1 MDPIVTP
8 NDLNAT
14 AAMAWTW
21 GVAFLP
27 RLLTALIIVVA
38 GIVIARL
45 AGRFV
50 TGVGASVAHID
61 RTVRPVLGA
70 VIRYAIL
77 VLTFIAALGQLG
89 VQTASLLAVLGA
101 AGLAIGLALQGTLTN
116 IAAGI
121 MLLWLRPFR
130 AGDYIELTSGAI
142 AGTIEE
148 MGLFA
153 CRLVSY
159 DGIVIFAPNS
169 TIWNVALRNH
179 SQSRARLIAYQVS
192 LPPGTDVEVAR
203 RALKEIAGAASGI
216 RSDPAPDVAID
227 RTMQSGLVL
236 LCRFWAERG
245 KVGAV
250 QRFWPEAVRSRL
262 QERLELE
269 KPVEIVRLLPS
280 DSDPS
285 RLIDPA

>member
-1 MDPIVTP
+1 MDSIAP
-8 NDLNAT
+8 NDLGALP
-14 AAMAWTW
+14 AMAWTW
-21 GVAFLP
+21 SVAFLP
-27 RLLTALIIVVA
+27 RILTAALIVVA
-38 GIVIARL
+38 GIFIARA

-50 TGVGASVAHID
+50 AGMGASVAHID

-70 VIRYAIL
+70 VVRYGIL

-130 AGDYIELTSGAI
+130 AGDYIELVSGSI

-159 DGIVIFAPNS
+159 DGVVIFAPNS

-179 SQSRARLIAYQVS
+179 SQSRSRLIAYQIN
-192 LPPGTDVEVAR
+192 LPSGTDVDAARAVLGEVTRSTADV
-203 RALKEIAGAASGI
+203 KEH
-216 RSDPAPDVAID
+216 PAPDITVEK
-227 RTMQSGLVL
+227 TTQSGLVL

-245 KVGAV
+245 KAGAV
-250 QRFWPEAVRSRL
+250 QRFWPDAAR
-262 QERLELE
+262 QRLEDGLNPQ
-269 KPVEIVRLLPS
+269 KPVEIVRLLPT
-280 DSDPS
+280 DADPS
-285 RLIDPA
+285 RLLGTI

>member
-1 MDPIVTP
+1 MDPIVSP
-8 NDLNAT
+8 PDLNAG

-21 GVAFLP
+21 SVAFLP
-27 RLLTALIIVVA
+27 RLLTALIVLVA
-38 GIVIARL
+38 GITLARF

-50 TGVGASVAHID
+50 SGYGGSVAHID

-70 VIRYAIL
+70 VVRYAII
-77 VLTFIAALGQLG
+77 VLTAIATLGQLG

-130 AGDYIELTSGAI
+130 AGDYIEQVSGNI

-153 CRLVSY
+153 CRLVTY
-159 DGIVIFAPNS
+159 DGVVIFAPNS

-179 SQSRARLIAYQVS
+179 TQSRARLIAYQVN
-192 LPPGTDVEVAR
+192 LPAGADVELAR
-203 RALKEIAGAASGI
+203 ATLREATLA
-216 RSDPAPDVAID
+216 APDVSQQPAPEVALD
-227 RTMQSGLVL
+227 KATQSGLVL

-245 KVGAV
+245 KAGAV
-250 QRFWPEAVRSRL
+250 QRSWPEMVREKLSARL
-262 QERLELE
+262 DTE
-269 KPVEIVRLLPS
+269 KPIEIVRLLPT
-280 DSDPS
+280 DADPS
-285 RLIDPA
+285 RLIA